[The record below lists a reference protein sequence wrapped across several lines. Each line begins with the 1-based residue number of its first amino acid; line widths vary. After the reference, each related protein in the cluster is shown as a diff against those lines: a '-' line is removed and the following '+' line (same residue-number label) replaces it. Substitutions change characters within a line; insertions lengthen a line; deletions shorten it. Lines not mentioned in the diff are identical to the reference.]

1 MHVGDTLE
9 VNLHGWWLLLLL
21 LSTEESNKK
30 CLDWTSSW
38 KLEFLG
44 CLGHPYTSSLA
55 NHYCDG
61 GSSLNSQGLDWTS
74 PWTQKMCWRKGIQR
88 FGFIQLKHIDSSWK
102 SMVFNCC
109 PTWVLFLQ
117 MPWNQS
123 PPQFR
128 PRRVPK
134 CFFAASRRGFFKLS
148 PFNAGFGGSHR
159 RCFFSG
165 GKDPLK
171 WQIDTGEGFLRDAP
185 DDAMGDMM
193 GSGMA
198 LAKATVF
205 WRGTRKNV
213 VMKCDLRWCDSLFNG
228 QMVWYEFFSKI
239 GDIESCSVLG
249 NLAWNPFQFSHIG
262 VFTIPFQTNF
272 DCTYPK
278 QMMFQKMSILPYSV
292 HPSLT

>member
-1 MHVGDTLE
+1 MEVGIFRMSWMSWASLYIFTCQPFLWR
-9 VNLHGWWLLLLL
+9 G
-21 LSTEESNKK
+21 EEPKFWRLRLDFSLDLVSMYPGEIWEFCLKDVLKK
-30 CLDWTSSW
+30 RNPKIWI
-38 KLEFLG
+38 
-44 CLGHPYTSSLA
+44 HP
-55 NHYCDG
+55 
-61 GSSLNSQGLDWTS
+61 
-74 PWTQKMCWRKGIQR
+74 TQT
-88 FGFIQLKHIDSSWK
+88 HSWK

-109 PTWVLFLQ
+109 PAWVLFLQ

-134 CFFAASRRGFFKLS
+134 CFFRWFKAG
-148 PFNAGFGGSHR
+148 PFQTFTLQSGFGGGPIDDV
-159 RCFFSG
+159 SG

-205 WRGTRKNV
+205 WRGTRKMWWW
-213 VMKCDLRWCDSLFNG
+213 MKCDLGWCDILFNR
-228 QMVWYEFFSKI
+228 QKMVWYEFFSNI
-239 GDIESCSVLG
+239 GDVESCSVLG
-249 NLAWNPFQFSHIG
+249 NLTWNPFQFSHIG
-262 VFTIPFQTNF
+262 VFTIAFQTNF

-278 QMMFQKMSILPYSV
+278 QMMFQKCQYFPIP
-292 HPSLT
+292 